1 MAKAVADKLARL
13 KVAEADSGQRI
24 DRLLKNRFADVP
36 YVAIQKLLRQG
47 RVRVNGSKIKP
58 DARVT
63 AGDELTFPAD
73 FGTRSPGPKTAA
85 AQSVFT
91 PTDADVEMVAR
102 ATVYEDKALLVLN
115 KPAGLPAQ
123 AGGGQT
129 RSLDRILAAIYG
141 EEKAPKLVHRLD
153 RETTGLIVCA
163 KNRTTAAALSAQ
175 FAGREVEKEYLALVT
190 GPLPGARGKITH
202 PILKV
207 GALARVDAKGDA
219 ATSTWKL
226 LHSFSA
232 TLHLISCTPH
242 TGRMNQLRVHFAH
255 AGFPIVGDDKYAFQ
269 QAKAAARMLHATGPL
284 PLYLHAWHLRIKNPL
299 NNQAVS
305 FTAPPPPHFAAL
317 TARGLHASILAG

>member
-1 MAKAVADKLARL
+1 MVDALARL
-13 KVAEADSGQRI
+13 KVAEVDSGQRV
-24 DRLLKNRFADVP
+24 DRLLKNRFAEVP

-47 RVRVNGSKIKP
+47 RVRVNGGKIKP
-58 DARVT
+58 DARVE

-73 FGTRSPGPKTAA
+73 FGTRSTGTKTAA

-91 PTDADVEMVAR
+91 PTDADVEMVAH

-175 FAGREVEKEYLALVT
+175 FAGREVQKEYLALVT
-190 GPLPGARGKITH
+190 GTLPGARGKITK

-207 GALARVDAKGDA
+207 GAMAKVDARGDA
-219 ATSTWKL
+219 ATSTWQQ
-226 LHSFSA
+226 LHSFSP

-255 AGFPIVGDDKYAFQ
+255 EGFPIVGDDKYAFQ
-269 QAKAAARMLHATGPL
+269 QAKAAARLLHPKGAL
-284 PLYLHAWHLRIKNPL
+284 PLYLHAWHLNIENPL
-299 NNQAVS
+299 NNQKLNL
-305 FTAPPPPHFAAL
+305 TAPPPPHFQAL
-317 TARGLHASILAG
+317 TSQGLHASILAR